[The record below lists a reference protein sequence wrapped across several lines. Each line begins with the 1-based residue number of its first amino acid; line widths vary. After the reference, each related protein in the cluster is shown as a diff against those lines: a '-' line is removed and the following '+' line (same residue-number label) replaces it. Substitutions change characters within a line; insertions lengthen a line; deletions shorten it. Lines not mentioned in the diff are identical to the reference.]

1 MGKSNHDAERLTRDF
16 ENEYDLTHEKGIKNV
31 LDRIHKL
38 HEQRF
43 FNQAIVDFL
52 FDLKRAVKLAE
63 LTEAEKKAL
72 YWKYEREYSTKEV
85 AEKLGTGKRN
95 VQMLLK
101 SGRQKIADVFFYWK
115 GHGQY

>member
-1 MGKSNHDAERLTRDF
+1 MGKSNHDTERLTRDF
-16 ENEYDLTHEKGIKNV
+16 ENEYDLTHEKGIHNV

-52 FDLKRAVKLAE
+52 FDLQRAIKLAE

-72 YWKYEREYSTKEV
+72 YWKYEREYSTKEIASKFEW
-85 AEKLGTGKRN
+85 AERK
-95 VQMLLK
+95 VQRKLK